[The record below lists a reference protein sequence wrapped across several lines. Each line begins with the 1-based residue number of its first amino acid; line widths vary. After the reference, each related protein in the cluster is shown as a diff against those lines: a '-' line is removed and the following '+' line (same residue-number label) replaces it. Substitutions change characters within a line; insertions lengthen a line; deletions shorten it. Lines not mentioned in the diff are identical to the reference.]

1 MFPRYNLK
9 YKRCFPFGKV
19 THKMDNLRKKIFS
32 FQIFKNS
39 LNIYIVFSFHT
50 VHETVCDYY
59 LVTYSPKCPF
69 AWHRGAGGLLCWRCC
84 TRQPTHLHILGT
96 HLKKFWGK
104 LNLIWMQ
111 WNKVPL
117 SGNNTMLFNKGGE
130 GLNRKK
136 KLEAMHFIC
145 NFYSTIILQLYSKDS
160 S

>member
-9 YKRCFPFGKV
+9 CKRCFPFGKV
-19 THKMDNLRKKIFS
+19 TYKIDNLRKKIFS
-32 FQIFKNS
+32 FQTFKNS
-39 LNIYIVFSFHT
+39 VNIHIVFSFHT
-50 VHETVCDYY
+50 GHETVCNHY

-69 AWHRGAGGLLCWRCC
+69 AWQRGAGGLLCWRCC

-117 SGNNTMLFNKGGE
+117 LGNNIMLFNKGGE

-136 KLEAMHFIC
+136 
-145 NFYSTIILQLYSKDS
+145 N
-160 S
+160 